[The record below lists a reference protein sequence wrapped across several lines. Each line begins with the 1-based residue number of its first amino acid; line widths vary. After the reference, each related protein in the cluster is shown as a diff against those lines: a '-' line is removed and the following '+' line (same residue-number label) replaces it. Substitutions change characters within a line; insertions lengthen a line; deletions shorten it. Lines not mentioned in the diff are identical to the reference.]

1 MANTNEEKKRF
12 IKEYIRSLRAIEDA
26 IAPYKEQKRDLR
38 TEYRENGWLNTDEI
52 RTAVKAYRLFT
63 GKVNIDD
70 VVESFELITGG
81 EDNDS

>member
-1 MANTNEEKKRF
+1 MASTHEEKKRY

-26 IAPYKEQKRDLR
+26 MEPYKDQKRDLR
-38 TEYRENGWLNTDEI
+38 TEYRENGWLDTDEI

>member
-1 MANTNEEKKRF
+1 MASTHEEKKRY

-26 IAPYKEQKRDLR
+26 MEPYKDQKRDLR
-38 TEYRENGWLNTDEI
+38 TEYRENGWLDTDEI

-81 EDNDS
+81 DDNDS

>member
-1 MANTNEEKKRF
+1 MANTNEEKKRY

-26 IAPYKEQKRDLR
+26 IEPYKSQKRDLR
-38 TEYRENGWLNTDEI
+38 SEYRENGWLDTDEI

-63 GKVNIDD
+63 GKVNIDE

-81 EDNDS
+81 ENNDS